1 MNQRNQANDQVD
13 EILNLRP
20 KRSIVA
26 VPLPNINKPKEA
38 KIEEL
43 FDLIGSR
50 EIRTKNVQMP
60 RRSDINVK
68 IEDDYEYCSKIK
80 VKVEDP

>member
-1 MNQRNQANDQVD
+1 MNQRIQANQQVD

-20 KRSIVA
+20 KKSFA
-26 VPLPNINKPKEA
+26 TVPLPNINKPKED

-43 FDLIGSR
+43 FGLIGNR
-50 EIRTKNVQMP
+50 DIRTKREHFT
-60 RRSDINVK
+60 RRDEIQVK
-68 IEDDYEYCSKIK
+68 IEDDDEYCSKIK